1 MIFANYILKKAVS
14 EYDTLQQRLRDG
26 SDGRRQRYRHADVM
40 ISSFRTRPGRSSVG
54 VVSSLGR
61 SL

>member
-14 EYDTLQQRLRDG
+14 EYDTLQH
-26 SDGRRQRYRHADVM
+26 RHADVM